1 MRHTDI
7 REGDRLRLR
16 PDNPYGFG
24 PMIVTVSG
32 LKYRLGYKVPHVLVS
47 GVGAFLPRDF
57 QRHAREGES

>member
-16 PDNPYGFG
+16 ADNPYGFG

-32 LKYRLGYKVPHVLVS
+32 FKYRPGYKTPHVLVD
-47 GVGAFLPRDF
+47 GVGAFQPRDF
-57 QRHAREGES
+57 QRHARKGES